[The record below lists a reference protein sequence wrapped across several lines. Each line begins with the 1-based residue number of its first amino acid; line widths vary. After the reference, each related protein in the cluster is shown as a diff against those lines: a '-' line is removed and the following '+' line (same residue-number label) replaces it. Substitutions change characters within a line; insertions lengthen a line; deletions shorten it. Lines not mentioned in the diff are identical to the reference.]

1 MKKDAQMRQNKTP
14 SPSHIKA
21 IMDIWLESGERT
33 KLRVEGHCVSPIIK
47 DGNAVH
53 LVHRCKEIRVGDVV
67 LYGEPGSYKLHRVVR
82 LDKKRN
88 MFLLKGDN
96 SPEIDPPIRSSGIL
110 AKVVAVEDKGRIID
124 FEAWWWRLINTAIA
138 RFSYFE
144 ARVRERKSTFNHVMY
159 LLGIVLWHPIK
170 RLLRPNYLA
179 GRLFALSEV
188 KDGRPTD
195 TERRR

>member
-1 MKKDAQMRQNKTP
+1 MRQNKFPT
-14 SPSHIKA
+14 PSHIQA
-21 IMDIWLESGERT
+21 VMDIWSESGERT
-33 KLRVEGHCVSPIIK
+33 KLRVEGRCMSPIIK

-67 LYGEPGSYKLHRVVR
+67 LYGEPDSYKLHRIVR
-82 LDKKRN
+82 LDKKKN
-88 MFLLKGDN
+88 VCLLKGDN
-96 SPEIDPPIRSSGIL
+96 SPEMDPPVRYSMIL

-124 FEAWWWRLINTAIA
+124 FDAWWWRLINPVLAH
-138 RFSYFE
+138 FSYFE
-144 ARVRERKSTFNHVMY
+144 VRVRERKSIFNHVIY
-159 LLGIVLWHPIK
+159 LLGIVMWHPIK

-188 KDGRPTD
+188 KDGISTD